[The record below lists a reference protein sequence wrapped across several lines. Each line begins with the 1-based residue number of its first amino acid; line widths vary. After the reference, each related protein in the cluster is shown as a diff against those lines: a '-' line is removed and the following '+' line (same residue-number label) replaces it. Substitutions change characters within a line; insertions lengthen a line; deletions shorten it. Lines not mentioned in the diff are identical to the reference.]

1 MPPLVIPPTAVPGAG
16 DVWLRLADAVRTAI
30 PPGEIDGIWTFRV
43 IRRDGRDWG
52 TAVISRVQ
60 GDRRRIYTARF
71 VLAVKGKQ
79 RGQFETSLEEV
90 GSGPVEALAELLALV
105 PRRAEDEEPP
115 IPVDSAVWFPPAP
128 PPDGTPDQG

>member
-52 TAVISRVQ
+52 K
-60 GDRRRIYTARF
+60 
-71 VLAVKGKQ
+71 VLAFHDFGAGRTMEVSGGEASRSPVMLPFTDEAVPEIDVPGGK
-79 RGQFETSLEEV
+79 V
-90 GSGPVEALAELLALV
+90 LV
-105 PRRAEDEEPP
+105 D
-115 IPVDSAVWFPPAP
+115 PPAGVLP
-128 PPDGTPDQG
+128 GGSEKEA